1 MSFFTLLV
9 LLSLIIIV
17 PIFLVIKERSK
28 NSQLDLTQRHQEY
41 LVAASNPVTDNKVI
55 ATEVMTNAN
64 DKSKQITIIEFSPR
78 HPFVKQLYNEQVP
91 KAFRAV
97 MDDIGQQYERTHH
110 YQLTESQLFT
120 LNKLIAI
127 RIPELI
133 SDYLSL
139 DPNYAKTVA
148 IDVNK
153 TITSY
158 SMVLGQLQSIL
169 DVAQKLNEQSQSGV
183 VDKLL
188 ASRRYLDEVSQDNS
202 IENDILNLK

>member
-1 MSFFTLLV
+1 MSFFTLLI
-9 LLSLIIIV
+9 LLSFIIIV
-17 PIFLVIKERSK
+17 PIFLVIKEKSK

-41 LVAASNPVTDNKVI
+41 LVAASNPVID
-55 ATEVMTNAN
+55 TEVMAIAN
-64 DKSKQITIIEFSPR
+64 DKSKEITIIKFSPR
-78 HPFVKQLYNEQVP
+78 HPFIKQLYNEQVP

-120 LNKLIAI
+120 LNKLIEI

-169 DVAQKLNEQSQSGV
+169 DVAQKLNQQSQSGV
-183 VDKLL
+183 VYKLL
-188 ASRRYLDEVSQDNS
+188 ASRRYLDAVSQDS
-202 IENDILNLK
+202 GIENDILNLK